1 MTIDVNKLLQD
12 LKLVRLILESEKD
25 PKKAAGVHM
34 ALSLVYDAILGR
46 IEEGAENGKDDQT

>member
-46 IEEGAENGKDDQT
+46 IEEGAENGKDD